1 MAEKA
6 YNVGIYC
13 RLSNDDERDGESVS
27 IENQKLLLQRY
38 VRERGWNEIDTYIDD
53 GYSGTNFQRPGVQR
67 LIADAKAG
75 RINVILVKDLS
86 RFGRN
91 YIEFGQYTDYLFPS
105 IGCRFIA
112 LNNGIDTMSNDG
124 STDVMCFLNLF
135 NEFYSRDTSKKV
147 KAVKKACAESG
158 KFMGTY
164 PAFGYKRDPADKHHL
179 IIDEET
185 APIVR
190 RIFSL
195 RASGATFCKITRIL
209 NEEGIQPPGVR
220 YYQNKG
226 QTDPRRVN
234 HQWAD
239 ATVKSLV
246 RNEVYIGNMVQGK
259 SGTLSYK
266 SRKLIAKDKDEW
278 IRVEGT
284 HEPII
289 SREVWDTVVS
299 LDAKRV
305 RKSPADK
312 TDGSI
317 FTGLLYCADCGF
329 KMRYHA
335 ERRKY
340 SDGHTELF
348 KSFICGNYGRSG
360 KTACSIHSIYE
371 SALTEVVLQDIREK
385 AQYAEYDGERLA
397 AQIVHMKEKEKH
409 SRLASYEQEL
419 KVASARI
426 RELEK
431 LMQNLYEDK
440 CSGVVPPTVFQT
452 LMQKYETER
461 AQKTAVLPE
470 LEQKVRTQLEARQ
483 EADLWTD
490 IIRRYTEITELDE
503 AILFALVDRIEIGET
518 KRLGTMRVC
527 DVNVFYRY
535 VGNVDDALAQ
545 EGREAG

>member
-1 MAEKA
+1 M
-6 YNVGIYC
+6 
-13 RLSNDDERDGESVS
+13 
-27 IENQKLLLQRY
+27 
-38 VRERGWNEIDTYIDD
+38 
-53 GYSGTNFQRPGVQR
+53 
-67 LIADAKAG
+67 
-75 RINVILVKDLS
+75 
-86 RFGRN
+86 
-91 YIEFGQYTDYLFPS
+91 
-105 IGCRFIA
+105 
-112 LNNGIDTMSNDG
+112 
-124 STDVMCFLNLF
+124 
-135 NEFYSRDTSKKV
+135 
-147 KAVKKACAESG
+147 
-158 KFMGTY
+158 
-164 PAFGYKRDPADKHHL
+164 
-179 IIDEET
+179 
-185 APIVR
+185 
-190 RIFSL
+190 
-195 RASGATFCKITRIL
+195 RASGITFCKIARIL
-209 NEEGIQPPGVR
+209 NEEGVQPPGVL
-220 YYQNKG
+220 YYQRKG

-259 SGTLSYK
+259 TGTLSYK

-299 LDAKRV
+299 LDTKRV

-312 TDGSI
+312 TSGSI

-360 KTACSIHSIYE
+360 KTACTIHSIYE
-371 SALTEVVLQDIREK
+371 DALIELVLQDIRER
-385 AQYAEYDGERLA
+385 AQYAEYDRERLV
-397 AQIVHMKEKEKH
+397 AQIVRMKEKEKH

-419 KVASARI
+419 KATAARI
-426 RELEK
+426 TELEK

-440 CSGVVPPTVFQT
+440 CTGVIPPTVFQT

-461 AQKTAVLPE
+461 AQKAAVLPE

-483 EADLWTD
+483 EADRWTD
-490 IIRRYTEITELDE
+490 IIRRYIEITELDE

-518 KRLGTMRVC
+518 KRFGTMRVC
-527 DVNVFYRY
+527 DVKVFYRY
-535 VGNVDDALAQ
+535 VGNVDDAV
-545 EGREAG
+545 